1 MKYLSMLFLLGLLV
15 SGCGSRISVLAA
27 DSAEKSALSTDE
39 NQFLNLLNALRKEQ
53 GLTPLAV
60 DSTLQASA
68 AHHSSYM
75 ASKKILTHAEP
86 SPNVSSSDRISNLGG
101 SYSYSGE
108 NVAFGSTDAA
118 SLFDQWYG
126 SSAHRANMLSSHFQF
141 IGIGGN
147 KGYWT
152 ADFAGE

>member
-1 MKYLSMLFLLGLLV
+1 MKYLSVLFILGLLV
-15 SGCGSRISVLAA
+15 SGCGSRISVPT
-27 DSAEKSALSTDE
+27 DGSAEKSALSTNE

-53 GLTPLAV
+53 GLTPLTV
-60 DSTLQASA
+60 DPTLQATA

-101 SYSYSGE
+101 SCSYSGE

-126 SSAHRANMLSSHFQF
+126 SSAHRANMLSNHFQF
-141 IGIGGN
+141 IGVSGN
-147 KGYWT
+147 RGYWT
-152 ADFAGE
+152 ADFGGE